1 MCVRMRTKNFFRCP
15 RFLFA
20 DEEKL
25 TVDNCLC
32 DACFRHV
39 DRRANCPSYKKR
51 LSAPVVMPAEQP
63 SDDGVAQQNGATDA
77 TLFQL
82 NKVPQTC
89 KVVDCGELASHSVRR
104 KWALKMRKTL
114 CKSIQLN
121 FEQAATSALL
131 AICDKH
137 YGDVKHMMV
146 CTLCNRQL
154 QRNHIYTIN
163 QVRINSNYCWRFSF
177 FFASLH
183 FDLLMAIVGLVYYL
197 CRNHRNWSNCCQVKV
212 YRFSSVQRQSCASCA
227 GTTLIC

>member
-1 MCVRMRTKNFFRCP
+1 MCCAWNFSI
-15 RFLFA
+15 A

-51 LSAPVVMPAEQP
+51 LSAPAALPPEP
-63 SDDGVAQQNGATDA
+63 SNDDSTIQQNGTTEA
-77 TLFQL
+77 TLFQQ

-89 KVVDCGELASHSVRR
+89 KVVDCNELASHSVRR

-114 CKSIQLN
+114 SKTIQIN
-121 FEQAATSALL
+121 FEHGSTAALL
-131 AICDKH
+131 AICDRH
-137 YGDVKHMMV
+137 YGDIKYMMV

-163 QVRINSNYCWRFSF
+163 QVRMGIWPTYFS
-177 FFASLH
+177 
-183 FDLLMAIVGLVYYL
+183 VY
-197 CRNHRNWSNCCQVKV
+197 H
-212 YRFSSVQRQSCASCA
+212 
-227 GTTLIC
+227 TT